1 MKPAYI
7 VGGVVILAAVV
18 LGAVSFAN
26 SLTPYVSIA
35 EARNAGRSVQ
45 VHGYLKEELGYDA
58 SGEYRFVLTDDRGD
72 EMLVVYRG
80 TRPANFQQAS
90 GFVAIGRFDPE
101 AGVFRARKLLVKCP
115 SKYQQQS
122 EEYQRQRATEAV
134 P

>member
-1 MKPAYI
+1 MKPAYV
-7 VGGVVILAAVV
+7 VGGLVLLAAVA

-35 EARNAGRSVQ
+35 EARNSGRSVQ
-45 VHGYLKEELGYDA
+45 VHGYLKEDLGYDA
-58 SGEYRFVLTDDRGD
+58 SGTYRFVLTDDQGD

-80 TRPANFQQAS
+80 TRPTNLQQAS
-90 GFVAIGRFDPE
+90 GLVAIGRYDPE
-101 AGVFRARKLLVKCP
+101 TDSFQARKLLVKCP
-115 SKYQQQS
+115 SKYREQS

>member
-1 MKPAYI
+1 MKPAHI
-7 VGGVVILAAVV
+7 IGGLVILAAVV

-35 EARNAGRSVQ
+35 EARSTGRSVQ
-45 VHGYLKEELGYDA
+45 VHGYLKEDLGYDA
-58 SGEYRFVLTDDRGD
+58 SGEYRFVLMDDRGD
-72 EMLVVYRG
+72 EMLVSYKG
-80 TRPANFQQAS
+80 TRPANFEQAT

-115 SKYQQQS
+115 SKYQEQS

>member
-7 VGGVVILAAVV
+7 VGGLVVLAAVV
-18 LGAVSFAN
+18 LGAVSFVN

-35 EARNAGRSVQ
+35 EARSAGRSVQ
-45 VHGYLKEELGYDA
+45 VHGYLKEDLGYDA
-58 SGEYRFVLTDDRGD
+58 SGAYRFILTDDQGD
-72 EMLVVYRG
+72 EMLVVYKG

-90 GFVAIGRFDPE
+90 GFVAIGRYDAQTDSFQ
-101 AGVFRARKLLVKCP
+101 ARKLLVKCP
-115 SKYQQQS
+115 SKYQEQS